1 MIVSKPKKMPLTFF
15 PHKWV
20 PLKAALRRIMSITE
34 TCDRALH
41 YLTRDLRSGQLR
53 SALEDISPDGKET
66 VTLLNPSDW
75 RQRTVHAEFNAEDGV
90 WVHPSVAGYCYVC
103 RVDLDKWYP
112 TTATYQSDDTEEK
125 QKPGI
130 KPLKDWPN
138 RFLAPEMVRVAYE
151 TPDLFQDRPEL
162 VRHVRKFLKDE
173 IGWEP
178 YDNKPI
184 NRELDRLLSRIK

>member
-1 MIVSKPKKMPLTFF
+1 VIVSKPKKMPLTFF
-15 PHKWV
+15 AHEWV
-20 PLKAALRRIMSITE
+20 PLKAALLRIMSITE
-34 TCDRALH
+34 SRDLALSC
-41 YLTRDLRSGQLR
+41 LNEDLRSGRLGSTLVQ
-53 SALEDISPDGKET
+53 ISPDGKAT
-66 VTLLNPSDW
+66 MTLFKPLDW
-75 RQRTVHAEFNAEDGV
+75 QQRTVQAPWNPEEGVGVEPYVDGRCFV
-90 WVHPSVAGYCYVC
+90 RRA
-103 RVDLDKWYP
+103 DLDKWCP
-112 TTATYQSDDTEEK
+112 TTAAHQSDDTEEK

-151 TPDLFQDRPEL
+151 TPNLLQDRPEL

>member
-1 MIVSKPKKMPLTFF
+1 M
-15 PHKWV
+15 H
-20 PLKAALRRIMSITE
+20 
-34 TCDRALH
+34 
-41 YLTRDLRSGQLR
+41 
-53 SALEDISPDGKET
+53 
-66 VTLLNPSDW
+66 TLLNPSDW
-75 RQRTVHAEFNAEDGV
+75 RERTIHAEWNPEDGV
-90 WVHPSVAGYCYVC
+90 WVKPYVVGDIIVC

-112 TTATYQSDDTEEK
+112 IAATPTMTTEAHPSDDTEEK

-130 KPLKDWPN
+130 KPRKDWPN

-173 IGWEP
+173 IRWEP